1 MMSESKPTGSGPAQ
15 EKEQRQAA
23 PEAAPNM
30 DEDNHKGPR
39 KADDPFAPEDMPLA
53 LLEFHSP
60 TLGMVNLPMTASAR
74 YITWLVGSLVLA
86 SVAAMALFPLN
97 KVVTVT
103 GRIISTAPIVV
114 VQPVAAGRVRS
125 LNVKVGEYVRKG
137 QVLARLDPTLSD
149 VDMDNL
155 SAQMQSLQEEVS
167 RLKAQASGAE
177 YRTDISVP
185 ASIQQEQ
192 VFLQMKV
199 DYQSHIEDFD
209 RRIAG
214 MQNDLQQARAN
225 AAMYASKLKVTQAV
239 LDMRER
245 EQKEAVGSRL
255 STLGAQDAVMD
266 TERALISAQQV
277 AGATQNRL
285 DALKALR
292 ESFIQ
297 SWKTKIYETLVTGER
312 RLDQLKSDYR
322 KGRVR
327 QKEIDLRAQQDGV
340 VLTIAPISVGAMVGP
355 TMRVMT
361 LEPTDSG
368 LEVEALMSPQD
379 SAYVRQ
385 GHHAIIKFA
394 SFPYVQYGGAKGTVS
409 LISADTFLPPEMVEG
424 NIRAGIDPS
433 AMVKQGNSVIF
444 YRVRLKIDKYTLHG
458 QPSFFHPS
466 AGMPVTADID
476 VGKRTLLKYLFSHVV
491 PAATEGMREPS

>member
-1 MMSESKPTGSGPAQ
+1 MREKRKAGSVGPVQQGAD
-15 EKEQRQAA
+15 QRIE
-23 PEAAPNM
+23 PEM
-30 DEDNHKGPR
+30 EEGENHKGPR
-39 KADDPFAPEDMPLA
+39 KANDPFAPDDVPVA

-60 TLGMVNLPMTASAR
+60 TLGMVNMPMTASAR

-86 SVAAMALFPLN
+86 SVLAMALFPLN

-114 VQPVAAGRVRS
+114 VQPLSAGRVRS
-125 LNVKVGEYVRKG
+125 IYASVGQYVRKG
-137 QVLARLDPTLSD
+137 QVLVRLDPTLND

-155 SAQMQSLQEEVS
+155 SAQMESQQAEVF
-167 RLKAQASGAE
+167 RLKAQAADVD
-177 YRTDISVP
+177 YHADMNVP

-192 VFLQMKV
+192 VFRQMKT
-199 DYQSHIEDFD
+199 DYQAHVEDFD

-214 MQNDLQQARAN
+214 MLNDLQAARGS
-225 AAMYASKLKVTQAV
+225 AAMYASKLRVTQAV

-245 EQKEAVGSRL
+245 EQKEEVGSRL
-255 STLGAQDAVMD
+255 STLGAQDALMD
-266 TERALISAQQV
+266 TERALIAAQQTV
-277 AGATQNRL
+277 GGTQNRL
-285 DALKALR
+285 DALRALR
-292 ESFIQ
+292 ESYIQ
-297 SWKTKIYETLVTGER
+297 SWKTKIYGFLVVGQR
-312 RLDQLKSDYR
+312 RLDQLRSDYR
-322 KGRVR
+322 KGRVQ
-327 QKEIDLRAQQDGV
+327 QKEIDLRAPSDGV
-340 VLTIAPISVGAMVGP
+340 VLTVAPISVGAMVAP
-355 TMRVMT
+355 TLRVVT
-361 LEPTDSG
+361 LEPTASG

-394 SFPYVQYGGAKGTVS
+394 SFPYVQYGGAKGTVH

-424 NIRAGIDPS
+424 NIRAGIDP
-433 AMVKQGNSVIF
+433 AAIMKEGNSVLF

-476 VGKRTLLKYLFSHVV
+476 VGKRTILNYLFGRAI